1 MQAAERWN
9 VAMRVTM
16 FATHQFG
23 HAWRS
28 SRVVAMLKKKTRC
41 EFRGRIVVKVW
52 GKAGQRASRTAR
64 GKRPQPHHAC
74 NPGPSP
80 PRPGQTVTPRHC
92 PPHRAGRGACV
103 EGPRGL
109 TRQRAAGSDL
119 GCCAGELLPSD
130 SSSNAVT
137 SAGERQMDGGGP
149 LVGEHAQADGWP
161 SRVRVR
167 VCVLRERARRSPS
180 WSTAG
185 AGPSASGPRF
195 PAPLPRAWHGGQGQ
209 GGQPLP

>member
-1 MQAAERWN
+1 
-9 VAMRVTM
+9 MRVSGQDRGEGLGEGGSASEQDSTWK
-16 FATHQFG
+16 ATP
-23 HAWRS
+23 AP
-28 SRVVAMLKKKTRC
+28 SRLQSRPLATP
-41 EFRGRIVVKVW
+41 
-52 GKAGQRASRTAR
+52 SRTD
-64 GKRPQPHHAC
+64 
-74 NPGPSP
+74 SYP
-80 PRPGQTVTPRHC
+80 PTLPPTPC
-92 PPHRAGRGACV
+92 
-103 EGPRGL
+103 GPRGVRRG
-109 TRQRAAGSDL
+109 TARADSATCCRL
-119 GCCAGELLPSD
+119 GPRMLCRGMLPSD